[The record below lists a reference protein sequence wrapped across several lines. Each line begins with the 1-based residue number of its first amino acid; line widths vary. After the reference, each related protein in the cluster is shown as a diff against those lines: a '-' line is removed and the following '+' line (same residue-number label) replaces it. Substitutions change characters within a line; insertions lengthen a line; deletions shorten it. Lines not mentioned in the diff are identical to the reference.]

1 MGNNKVRLGIDAPH
15 GVDIL
20 RDNAQ
25 TRTPKIEESKRET
38 V

>member
-25 TRTPKIEESKRET
+25 TRPKIEESKRET